1 MIRAATAL
9 AAVALLAGCAIVPTA
24 TARSACDLLDIAM
37 DEAQMAEAW
46 YTKAGKVLEACGV
59 PGAAE
64 RARLAACRARQFD
77 DTSVE
82 CPSPPDLPRPETT
95 KPEAS

>member
-24 TARSACDLLDIAM
+24 TARSACDLLDTAL
-37 DEAQMAEAW
+37 DEANMAEAW
-46 YTKAGKVLEACGV
+46 YIEAGKVLQSCGARDAAARAEFKACH
-59 PGAAE
+59 
-64 RARLAACRARQFD
+64 ARRFYD
-77 DTSVE
+77 NSVE
-82 CPSPPDLPRPETT
+82 CPFPPDLPRPETT